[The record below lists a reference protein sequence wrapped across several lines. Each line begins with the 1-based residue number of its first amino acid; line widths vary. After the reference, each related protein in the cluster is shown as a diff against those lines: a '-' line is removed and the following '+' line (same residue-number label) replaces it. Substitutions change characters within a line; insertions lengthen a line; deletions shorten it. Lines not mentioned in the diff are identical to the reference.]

1 MDNKERREQLRFK
14 VDKKISKKEM
24 QQLKDDYVDE
34 LGRKFK
40 LFLEYDQDALVRLA
54 IADYN
59 FKNPHHFISMRAIKR
74 IVDNANASPIPK
86 DAKKIFSLNNPGQ
99 RYKGLHILLGEDYNL
114 IKRNSTVLGR
124 MVRFCQDVQHGHFSI
139 A

>member
-1 MDNKERREQLRFK
+1 MDNKERREQLRFE

-34 LGRKFK
+34 LGHRFK
-40 LFLEYDQDALVRLA
+40 LFLEYDQAALVRLA

-59 FKNPHHFISMRAIKR
+59 FENPHHFISMKAIKR
-74 IVDNANASPIPK
+74 IVDNANASTIPK
-86 DAKKIFSLNNPGQ
+86 DARKIFSLNNPGQ
-99 RYKGLHILLGEDYNL
+99 RYKGLHALLGKDYNL

-124 MVRFCQDVQHGHFSI
+124 MVKFCRDVQYGHFSI